1 MVRSHGGL
9 KVPCVVGLI
18 PFWRSS
24 HTSTK
29 MLFVGVA
36 PLLLFFLIWMHYD
49 VIKLFIFD
57 IVNNNVTELLL
68 LSHCPILCIYM
79 GFRRFW
85 EFLSLLILSP
95 PI

>member
-57 IVNNNVTELLL
+57 IVNNNVLSCPTLLPM
-68 LSHCPILCIYM
+68 HN
-79 GFRRFW
+79 
-85 EFLSLLILSP
+85 
-95 PI
+95 